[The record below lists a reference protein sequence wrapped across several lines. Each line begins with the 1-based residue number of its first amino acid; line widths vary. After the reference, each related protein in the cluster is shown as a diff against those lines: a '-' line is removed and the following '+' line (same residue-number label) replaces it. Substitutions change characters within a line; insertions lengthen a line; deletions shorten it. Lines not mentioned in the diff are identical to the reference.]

1 MQLNDSL
8 CNQTSVGKIVMD
20 GRLLSSAL
28 LWLSPITLNDGGFKY
43 ERLRVLRKQ
52 LHKLRNLCPIII
64 HSWLFKKRFNP
75 LCSVI
80 SAVVMAKSHMHVC
93 PL

>member
-43 ERLRVLRKQ
+43 ERLGFSESSCI
-52 LHKLRNLCPIII
+52 N
-64 HSWLFKKRFNP
+64 
-75 LCSVI
+75 
-80 SAVVMAKSHMHVC
+80 
-93 PL
+93 